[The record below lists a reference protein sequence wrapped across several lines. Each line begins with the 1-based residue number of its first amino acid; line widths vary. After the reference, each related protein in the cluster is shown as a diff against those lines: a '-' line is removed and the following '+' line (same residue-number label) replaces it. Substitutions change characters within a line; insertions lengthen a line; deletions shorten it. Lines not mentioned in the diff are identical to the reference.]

1 MNFSSQIFFK
11 DFDKSYSTD
20 ISKKNSLWL
29 LPFFMAVATLCY
41 YKKVSRTM
49 STAIVLHL
57 LKPTKV
63 ALVQIFST
71 CHANLRALRA
81 NDVYFS

>member
-41 YKKVSRTM
+41 FKGEQNDEHCNCIAQPRWPLYKYS
-49 STAIVLHL
+49 
-57 LKPTKV
+57 P
-63 ALVQIFST
+63 
-71 CHANLRALRA
+71 RAMLIC
-81 NDVYFS
+81 VP